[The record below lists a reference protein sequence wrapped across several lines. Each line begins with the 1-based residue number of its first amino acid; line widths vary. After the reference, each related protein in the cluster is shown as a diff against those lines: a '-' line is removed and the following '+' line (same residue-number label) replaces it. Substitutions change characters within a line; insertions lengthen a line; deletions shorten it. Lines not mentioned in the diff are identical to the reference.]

1 MSSAS
6 TRYALKEVEFVKEP
20 EYTIGQLAAIEVR
33 TGASF
38 RWAPNSLEHGLA
50 GLLELAKTIR
60 HLETTASPAAPG
72 FSEHIP
78 VRLIDEEGKD
88 YPFSCIYLYE
98 RLGFKEKRPQHEWF
112 FWVDEK
118 GLHLSFEHGKL
129 GRRVEHFNTLS
140 AALYRLAGVLAKR
153 VPWRSFG
160 DQRSRH
166 GLLHK
171 GQFYWQDA
179 QTGEDV
185 PVDNFI
191 FLADD
196 GRQLRLS
203 GVSGEAVLEHTW
215 PDETRAHEWFDD
227 YAEALQ
233 RMADIHAGLVEMTQF
248 GQDGRPGTYDLAAG
262 KRLRPIPEDA
272 GMGNGKFVV
281 RSIYRSKDEHAA
293 PALIFKTA
301 EGRWARLLTGDERW
315 TVQFNPTVSSQRG
328 LHCSPA
334 KRPDALRL
342 LSAVLD
348 GSVNKRDLSTRYPE

>member
-1 MSSAS
+1 MSAS

-20 EYTIGQLAAIEVR
+20 EYTIGQLAAIEVQN
-33 TGASF
+33 GASV
-38 RWAPNSLEHGLA
+38 RWSPNSLEHGGA
-50 GLLELAKTIR
+50 SLLELAKTIR
-60 HLETTASPAAPG
+60 HLETTASPSSPG
-72 FSEHIP
+72 FAEHIP
-78 VRLIDEEGKD
+78 VRLIDEEGND
-88 YPFSCIYLYE
+88 YPFSCIYFYE
-98 RLGFKEKRPQHEWF
+98 SLGFKENRPQHEWL

-140 AALYRLAGVLAKR
+140 TALYRLAGVLAKR
-153 VPWRSFG
+153 VSWRSFG
-160 DQRSRH
+160 DQRSRN

-171 GQFYWQDA
+171 GQFYWQDT

-191 FLADD
+191 FVADD

-203 GVSGEAVLEHTW
+203 GVSGEAVLEHTR

-233 RMADIHAGLVEMTQF
+233 RMADVQAGLVDMAQF
-248 GQDGRPGTYDLAAG
+248 GQDGRPGTYTQAPG
-262 KRLRPIPEDA
+262 KRLRPIADDT

-301 EGRWARLLTGDERW
+301 EGRWVRLLTGDARW
-315 TVQFNPTVSSQRG
+315 TIQFNPTVSSHRG
-328 LHCSPA
+328 VQCTPA
-334 KRPDALRL
+334 GHPDALRL
-342 LSAVLD
+342 LGAVLD
-348 GSVNKRDLSTRYPE
+348 GSLSKHELVNMFQV

>member
-20 EYTIGQLAAIEVR
+20 EYTIGQLVAIEVQN
-33 TGASF
+33 GASI
-38 RWAPNSLEHGLA
+38 RWSPDSLEHGITS
-50 GLLELAKTIR
+50 LLELAKSIR
-60 HLETTASPAAPG
+60 HLETTASPSAPG

-78 VRLIDEEGKD
+78 VRLIDEEGKE
-88 YPFSCIYLYE
+88 YPFSCLYFYE
-98 RLGFKEKRPQHEWF
+98 RLGFKEKRPQHEWL

-118 GLHLSFEHGKL
+118 GLHLSFEHGKF

-140 AALYRLAGVLAKR
+140 AGLYRLAGVLAKR

-160 DQRSRH
+160 DHRSRH

-179 QTGEDV
+179 LTGEDV

-191 FLADD
+191 FVADD

-215 PDETRAHEWFDD
+215 PDESRAHEWFDD
-227 YAEALQ
+227 YGEALQ
-233 RMADIHAGLVEMTQF
+233 RMADVQAGMVDMTQF
-248 GQDGRPGTYDLAAG
+248 GLEARPGTYVLAAG
-262 KRLRPIPEDA
+262 KRSRPAPDDG
-272 GMGNGKFVV
+272 GMGHGKFVV
-281 RSIYRSKDEHAA
+281 RSIYRSEDEHAA

-301 EGRWARLLTGDERW
+301 EGRWARLLTGDARW

-328 LHCSPA
+328 IQCSPA
-334 KRPDALRL
+334 VKPDALRL
-342 LSAVLD
+342 LGSVLD
-348 GSVNKRDLSTRYPE
+348 GSVSKRDLAVTYPG